1 MQIAIIV
8 ALHIC
13 NNFTICA
20 LTNRAHSPGSCWAVL
35 RSEWYDIPRGS
46 ETFNEAAKEYS
57 ENEAKQLSQKS
68 QKHRRVLALH
78 LGGQSHPIPPITSQR
93 NPNITCPFFRGK
105 YRVMADPVP
114 IPRG

>member
-20 LTNRAHSPGSCWAVL
+20 LTDRAHSPGSCWAVL

-68 QKHRRVLALH
+68 QKQGSSLYISGDRVTRFL
-78 LGGQSHPIPPITSQR
+78 Q
-93 NPNITCPFFRGK
+93 
-105 YRVMADPVP
+105 
-114 IPRG
+114 